1 MTVKMYTTPT
11 CHYCHA
17 LKEFFK
23 EKKVEFTE
31 IDVTKDEALIQEL
44 VDKSGQMGVPVVDID
59 GKIVIGF
66 DQEKISKLLK
76 I

>member
-31 IDVTKDEALIQEL
+31 IDVTKDEALVQEL